1 MEKLDLF
8 KIFEIESYQGKEAEL
23 SFDPIPDYENQDI
36 ERFIK
41 RRRRGDGPVVIL
53 NRGLRGHYLNGDMIS
68 PETGTE
74 KLVIPN
80 FEFHKSSISRYY
92 PTASDEELTEIVK
105 AYYKKW
111 IL

>member
-41 RRRRGDGPVVIL
+41 RKKWEGGPPAIL
-53 NRGLRGHYLNGDMIS
+53 KMGLKGRYLNGDLVS
-68 PETGTE
+68 PGEPKKSE
-74 KLVIPN
+74 IPN
-80 FEFHKSSISRYY
+80 LEFHKIAIKKDY